1 VDESL
6 SDLEAIQTDLHQRGI
21 TRLCHFTR
29 SEKLA
34 HMLAQTQAILPTQ
47 ELRER
52 YPDLLDVTDTQRL
65 DGCLD
70 YICCSIEYPNTWYFR
85 TIKPHSTPF
94 QDWIIL
100 GLDPCLVWERA
111 ALFSPRNAAAQY
123 GSLLR
128 TGWQGWS
135 ALFHPEV
142 RGAGSVVRRRT
153 LHHLRCCPTDDQAE
167 VLIPGAI
174 SKSYIRTVIVADAEQ
189 AHREQVRYRVLGL
202 EADFEWRIAPAL
214 FTTAWSTA
222 VRQGQRPKEQPL

>member
-1 VDESL
+1 VGEPV
-6 SDLEAIQTDLHQRGI
+6 SDLEAIQSDVLQRGI

-65 DGCLD
+65 DGRLA
-70 YICCSIEYPNTWYFR
+70 YICCSIAYPNTWYLR
-85 TIKPHSTPF
+85 TIKAHNTPF

-100 GLDPCLVWERA
+100 CLDPCLLWERI
-111 ALFSPRNAAAQY
+111 ALFSPRNAAAQR
-123 GSLLR
+123 GALLR
-128 TGWQGWS
+128 GGWQGWS

-142 RGAGSVVRRRT
+142 QGAGGVVRRRT
-153 LHHLRCCPTDDQAE
+153 PRHLRCCPTDDQAE
-167 VLIPGAI
+167 VLIPGAV
-174 SKSYIRTVIVADAEQ
+174 SKSYIRMVIVADAMQ
-189 AHREQVRYRVLGL
+189 AHREQVRYRVLGI

-214 FTTAWSTA
+214 FTSAWSGA
-222 VRQGQRPKEQPL
+222 VRQGQRPQEQLP